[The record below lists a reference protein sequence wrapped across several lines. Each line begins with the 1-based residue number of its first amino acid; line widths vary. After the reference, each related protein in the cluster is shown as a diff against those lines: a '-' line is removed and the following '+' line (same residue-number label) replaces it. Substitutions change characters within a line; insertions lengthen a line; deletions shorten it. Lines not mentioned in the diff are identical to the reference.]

1 MGCNNS
7 TTFAPGSPSDEAG
20 RPPKRQPQSEEPEK
34 HDPEARAKAEAK
46 ERKGDQDPE
55 ATHNHRKALEVLGP
69 ARSLESVLG
78 LVEAPL
84 PTLEARSAEIMWL
97 ASVPEARAASGL
109 TSYLQTTQNG
119 HCKKGEELQIH
130 AH

>member
-1 MGCNNS
+1 MATVPEGANVRS
-7 TTFAPGSPSDEAG
+7 ITTKRSVEAN
-20 RPPKRQPQSEEPEK
+20 RRIKV
-34 HDPEARAKAEAK
+34 RAKAEVK

-69 ARSLESVLG
+69 AQSLESVLG

-97 ASVPEARAASGL
+97 ASAPEARTVSGL
-109 TSYLQTTQNG
+109 TLLFANSARWTLQQREKLQT
-119 HCKKGEELQIH
+119 H